1 MTKNASWGANTLGQ
15 TQPARHGITVAPAQ
29 PQPVQQP
36 QQVQPVQQQPQAPA
50 PQPTMEGVPL
60 NQGERQQV
68 LDPNRAAN
76 AEISMSE
83 AMRLWR
89 GGEAHRTEGNMA
101 CPACGS
107 ATGYTAYSGMGA
119 GAARVN
125 GQTPRPHC
133 FECGYNGAYSQGLES
148 SWA

>member
-1 MTKNASWGANTLGQ
+1 MTNNSASWWAKKLGN
-15 TQPARHGITVAPAQ
+15 TQPQYGIKLPPVQSPAQ
-29 PQPVQQP
+29 QVQQP
-36 QQVQPVQQQPQAPA
+36 QPAPQQQPV

-60 NQGERQQV
+60 QQGERQQL
-68 LDPNRAAN
+68 LDPNRDSN
-76 AEISMSE
+76 AEVNMGD

-107 ATGYTAYSGMGA
+107 RTGYTAYSGMGA

-125 GQTPRPHC
+125 GQQPRPHC
-133 FECGYNGAYSQGLES
+133 FECGYNGSFSQGLES
-148 SWA
+148 NWA